1 MFNIRKIYYHRDNL
15 KTHLKPVVGRTLVTQ
30 RCPYPN
36 LRQKNFTDMVKV
48 MDANQQIMPDYPG
61 GPNLITQALQRREIS
76 VTGVSKEEDVVKNMK
91 QKGELRS
98 KRIKE

>member
-1 MFNIRKIYYHRDNL
+1 
-15 KTHLKPVVGRTLVTQ
+15 
-30 RCPYPN
+30 
-36 LRQKNFTDMVKV
+36 
-48 MDANQQIMPDYPG
+48 MPDYPG

>member
-1 MFNIRKIYYHRDNL
+1 ML
-15 KTHLKPVVGRTLVTQ
+15 
-30 RCPYPN
+30 
-36 LRQKNFTDMVKV
+36 
-48 MDANQQIMPDYPG
+48 DYSG